1 MSTTG
6 QVSTEHLQKT
16 HEQWIKDAE
25 VELYNALHA
34 LEQKDLPFVRSSAAR
49 AQNYATMAWRRQSE

>member
-6 QVSTEHLQKT
+6 QVFTEHLEKS
-16 HEQWIKDAE
+16 HEDWLKEAE
-25 VELYNALHA
+25 AELYNALQA

-49 AQNYATMAWRRQSE
+49 AQNYVTMAWRQSR